1 MYARSFSIF
10 ALNMKFE
17 ELPLA
22 QPLQRAV
29 RTVGYENPTPIQE
42 QSIPS
47 LLEGKD
53 LLGIAQTGTGKT
65 AAFALPIL
73 QRLLDSGKFRQPKT
87 CRALILLPTRE
98 LAIQVEECF
107 KQYAQYTAISTACI
121 FGGVSDVKQKNVLI
135 RGVDVLVATP
145 GRLLDLI
152 GQKAV
157 TMKNVEFFVLDEA
170 DRMLDMGFIHD
181 IRKVVGMLPG
191 KRQNL
196 FFSATMPKE
205 ISDLAATILNANPVR
220 VEVAPQSTPIERIRQ
235 ELYRIDKRRKGALLK
250 ELLSSHEEM
259 KKVLVFCRTK
269 HGADKIVRVLEK
281 AGIKCAAIHGN
292 KSQNRRQEAL
302 GNFKDEK
309 IRVLVATDIAA
320 RGIDVDDVTHVFNY
334 DLPNEHET
342 FVHRIGRTARA
353 GKEGVAISFCAPD
366 EEQDLRGIEK
376 LTRVKIPEGDA
387 SVFEKLPPPQKE
399 TPESELRN
407 ARGRMPRGQKGG
419 RDNRQAG
426 ADQDRRDDRQN
437 ASQKRR
443 ADQRRSGG
451 SDATDRIQEQQSAK
465 FDWRKHQAD
474 KRNARAAEQA
484 REAQRHSGVN
494 TDSRHSGGSNAT
506 DRIQGK
512 NNSVPQNAADGDN
525 LNRRTIGRNRPGS
538 RARKRMREQAAASAA
553 ALLAR
558 GGK

>member
-1 MYARSFSIF
+1 
-10 ALNMKFE
+10 MKFE

-121 FGGVSDVKQKNVLI
+121 FGGVSDVKQKNVLV

-152 GQKAV
+152 GQHAV
-157 TMKNVEFFVLDEA
+157 TLKNVEFFVLDEA

-205 ISDLAATILNANPVR
+205 ISDLAATILSANPVR

-250 ELLSSHEEM
+250 ELLAEHEEM
-259 KKVLVFCRTK
+259 TKVLVFTRTK

-281 AGIKCAAIHGN
+281 AGVKCAAIHGN

-302 GNFKDEK
+302 GNFKGEK

-334 DLPNEHET
+334 DLPNEPET

-376 LTRVKIPEGDA
+376 LTRVKIPEGDK
-387 SVFEKLPPPQKE
+387 SIYDKLPEQQKE
-399 TPESELRN
+399 TLESELRN

-419 RDNRQAG
+419 RDNRQSGAG
-426 ADQDRRDDRQN
+426 SDRRDNRQVGADRRDNRQN
-437 ASQKRR
+437 AGQERR
-443 ADQRRSGG
+443 ADSRDVADRNEISQ
-451 SDATDRIQEQQSAK
+451 ATKAK

-484 REAQRHSGVN
+484 RENLQLGEGR
-494 TDSRHSGGSNAT
+494 
-506 DRIQGK
+506 
-512 NNSVPQNAADGDN
+512 GDN

-553 ALLAR
+553 AQALLS
-558 GGK
+558 KVK

>member
-1 MYARSFSIF
+1 
-10 ALNMKFE
+10 MKFE

-22 QPLQRAV
+22 NPLQRAV
-29 RTVGYENPTPIQE
+29 RTVGYETPTPIQE

-121 FGGVSDVKQKNVLI
+121 FGGVSDVKQKNVLV

-152 GQKAV
+152 GQHAV
-157 TMKNVEFFVLDEA
+157 TLKNVEFFVLDEA

-205 ISDLAATILNANPVR
+205 ISDLAATILSANPVR

-250 ELLSSHEEM
+250 ELLASHEEM
-259 KKVLVFCRTK
+259 KKVLVFTRTK

-281 AGIKCAAIHGN
+281 AGVKCAAIHGN

-302 GNFKDEK
+302 GNFKDER

-334 DLPNEHET
+334 DLPNEPET

-366 EEQDLRGIEK
+366 EEQDLRAIEK
-376 LTRVKIPEGDA
+376 LTKVKVPEGDKA
-387 SVFEKLPPPQKE
+387 IYEKLPEQQKE
-399 TPESELRN
+399 TPESEMRN
-407 ARGRMPRGQKGG
+407 ARGRLPRGQKG
-419 RDNRQAG
+419 
-426 ADQDRRDDRQN
+426 DRREENR
-437 ASQKRR
+437 
-443 ADQRRSGG
+443 GEG
-451 SDATDRIQEQQSAK
+451 QQPAK

-484 REAQRHSGVN
+484 RENGEQPRQ
-494 TDSRHSGGSNAT
+494 SREERRGNRAEKFGRKPEQVQGASNPQN
-506 DRIQGK
+506 RPSSQNG
-512 NNSVPQNAADGDN
+512 SVPQNGFEGDN
-525 LNRRTIGRNRPGS
+525 LNRRTIGKNRPGS
-538 RARKRMREQAAASAA
+538 RARKRMREAAAASAA
-553 ALLAR
+553 AQALLS
-558 GGK
+558 KVK

>member
-1 MYARSFSIF
+1 
-10 ALNMKFE
+10 MKFE

-29 RTVGYENPTPIQE
+29 RAVGYENPTPIQE

-47 LLEGKD
+47 LLEGRD

-73 QRLLDSGKFRQPKT
+73 QRLLDAGNFRAPKT
-87 CRALILLPTRE
+87 CRALVLLPTRE

-107 KQYAQYTAISTACI
+107 KQYAQFTAISTACI
-121 FGGVSDVKQKNVLI
+121 FGGVNDAPQKRSLI

-145 GRLLDLI
+145 GRLLDLV

-157 TMKNVEFFVLDEA
+157 SLKKLEFFVLDEA

-181 IRKVVGMLPG
+181 IRKVVAMLPPV
-191 KRQNL
+191 RQNL
-196 FFSATMPKE
+196 FFSATMPDDITK
-205 ISDLAATILNANPVR
+205 LAATILCPNPVR

-250 ELLSSHEEM
+250 ELLAAHDEM
-259 KKVLVFCRTK
+259 NKVLVFCRTK

-281 AGIKCAAIHGN
+281 AGVKCAAIHGN
-292 KSQNRRQEAL
+292 KSQTRRQEAL
-302 GNFKDEK
+302 KNFKDEK

-320 RGIDVDDVTHVFNY
+320 RGIDVDDVSHVFNY

-376 LTRVKIPEGDA
+376 LTRVKIPEGDK

-399 TPESELRN
+399 TPESEMRN
-407 ARGRMPRGQKGG
+407 ARGRMPKGKRENRKGLESRNNELRNDGSKNGQK
-419 RDNRQAG
+419 DNFRNV
-426 ADQDRRDDRQN
+426 QN
-437 ASQKRR
+437 NVLRNA
-443 ADQRRSGG
+443 
-451 SDATDRIQEQQSAK
+451 ATDANVSERKDGERLEGRVL
-465 FDWRKHQAD
+465 RKH
-474 KRNARAAEQA
+474 R
-484 REAQRHSGVN
+484 
-494 TDSRHSGGSNAT
+494 
-506 DRIQGK
+506 
-512 NNSVPQNAADGDN
+512 
-525 LNRRTIGRNRPGS
+525 RNRPGS
-538 RARKRMREQAAASAA
+538 KARRRLRE
-553 ALLAR
+553 
-558 GGK
+558 GGIL